1 MSLNERIVINRKL
14 INLSQ
19 EDLALKMNVSR
30 QAVSKW
36 ERGITSPDIDNLVK
50 LSSIF
55 NLSVDE
61 LLKGQQL
68 EADKVSSKERKNN
81 GKIYGIALLVLS
93 LIISVIA
100 VFIHYA
106 LFSIAY
112 IVFLVG
118 LTLLVCKKNYLL
130 FFGWGSWVSLV
141 LIFNPYW
148 TSVPFFWKNIGY
160 TLSNGLTFTSLISI
174 GRVVLLLILLSVSF
188 YKSRSINR

>member
-1 MSLNERIVINRKL
+1 MNLNERIVINRKL

-36 ERGITSPDIDNLVK
+36 ERGVTSPDIDNLVK
-50 LSSIF
+50 LSRIF
-55 NLSVDE
+55 NVSVDE

-68 EADKVSSKERKNN
+68 GANEVSLKERKNN
-81 GKIYGIALLVLS
+81 SKIYGIALLALS

-100 VFIHYA
+100 VFIHYI

-118 LTLLVCKKNYLL
+118 LTMVICKKHYLL
-130 FFGWGSWVSLV
+130 FFGWATWLSLV

-148 TSVPFFWKNIGY
+148 TSVPFLWKNIGY

-174 GRVVLLLILLSVSF
+174 GRVILLLVLLSVSL
-188 YKSRSINR
+188 YKRKSKTK